1 MKLQATLN
9 VLKIVLSS
17 SLGPKLLLTLTKLPL
32 SDPHLLCFPILWNR
46 VPSAGLA
53 LEILHHTQQ
62 IPFSIVEKLSVEF
75 VLPAR
80 IAVELL

>member
-1 MKLQATLN
+1 
-9 VLKIVLSS
+9 
-17 SLGPKLLLTLTKLPL
+17 
-32 SDPHLLCFPILWNR
+32 
-46 VPSAGLA
+46 LA

-62 IPFSIVEKLSVEF
+62 IPSSIVEKLSVEF